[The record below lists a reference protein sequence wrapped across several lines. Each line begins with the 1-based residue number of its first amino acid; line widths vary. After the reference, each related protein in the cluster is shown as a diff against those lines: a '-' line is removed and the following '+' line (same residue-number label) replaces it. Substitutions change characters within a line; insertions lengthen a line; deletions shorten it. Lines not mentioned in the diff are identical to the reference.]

1 MGECLATL
9 ILSLQLQVPLADAS
23 RIKTYTRV
31 VTIALTIF
39 IHPDPVRFVDCHT
52 EIPHEID
59 IPSVSET
66 EYVSFA
72 LNDTCYR

>member
-9 ILSLQLQVPLADAS
+9 ILSLQQQVSLADAS

-39 IHPDPVRFVDCHT
+39 IHPDSVRHVKTIAVILQHADMRT
-52 EIPHEID
+52 
-59 IPSVSET
+59 VSET
-66 EYVSFA
+66 EYVSFTS
-72 LNDTCYR
+72 NDTCHR